1 MPVPRAYV
9 VLQRINLGLY
19 AVLGSLNATANWRR
33 MGAEM
38 WTAVL
43 VGSAGCYLLKLAGLS
58 VPRRVLVDPR
68 VRRIAGML
76 PIALLATLVAL
87 QTFSTGMRLGVDARA
102 AGVAAALVAVLARA
116 PFLVVVA
123 IAVATTALVRLV
135 H

>member
-1 MPVPRAYV
+1 
-9 VLQRINLGLY
+9 
-19 AVLGSLNATANWRR
+19 
-33 MGAEM
+33 M

-58 VPRRVLVDPR
+58 VPRRLLADPR
-68 VRRIAGML
+68 VRRIAEML

-87 QTFSTGMRLGVDARA
+87 QTLATGTRLGVDARA
-102 AGVAAALVAVLARA
+102 AGVGAAFLAVLARA

-123 IAVATTALVRLV
+123 IAVAVTALVRLV